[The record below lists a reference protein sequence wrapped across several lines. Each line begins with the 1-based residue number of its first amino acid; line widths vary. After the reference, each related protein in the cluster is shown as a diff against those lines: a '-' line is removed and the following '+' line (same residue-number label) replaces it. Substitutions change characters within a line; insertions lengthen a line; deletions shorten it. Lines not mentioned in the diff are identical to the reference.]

1 MYALILVL
9 VFDSG
14 ITQHI
19 ATYTEQERDMWLEA
33 IQIHSYN
40 YVKSQFLSFQEQLEL
55 KQIHDPD
62 LDVQMWRIR
71 KGHHAL
77 GTFNNTKSDI

>member
-1 MYALILVL
+1 MYFFLT
-9 VFDSG
+9 VFDNG

-19 ATYTEQERDMWLEA
+19 ATYTEQDRDMWLEA
-33 IQIHSYN
+33 IQIYSYTH
-40 YVKSQFLSFQEQLEL
+40 VRSQLISLQEQLES
-55 KQIHDPD
+55 KQPHDPD

-77 GTFNNTKSDI
+77 GKV